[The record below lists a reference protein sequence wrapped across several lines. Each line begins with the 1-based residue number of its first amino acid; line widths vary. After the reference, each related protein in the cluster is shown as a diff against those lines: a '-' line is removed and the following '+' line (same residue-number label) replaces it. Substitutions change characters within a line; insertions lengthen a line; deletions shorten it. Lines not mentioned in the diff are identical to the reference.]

1 MNKNQKNKNFIS
13 CVESRILDFNQIYTR
28 FHIGL
33 FSKEDALN
41 FSNNIR
47 RILLTSIPG
56 FVLTEIN
63 ILGAQHHLDNI
74 HGVRE
79 NVFDIVENLKKV
91 IFTLETSIL
100 NFCKFSEFQGFIN
113 INGPGIVTAAD
124 IKISPNI
131 KILNSSQYIASLSWD
146 AEFILNFKIKVVDP
160 IQEKAKQQE
169 PKDQKFFNIENIPQP
184 IKKINYSIHN
194 FAQIPEFE
202 FIIFEIIT
210 DGSIEPKEALQY
222 SIYKMT
228 KLFYEFSIV
237 SF

>member
-1 MNKNQKNKNFIS
+1 MNKKKRKNFIS
-13 CVESRILDFNQIYTR
+13 CIESKVLDFNKIYTR

-33 FSKEDALN
+33 FYKEDALS

-47 RILLTSIPG
+47 QILLTSIPG
-56 FVLTEIN
+56 FILTEIN
-63 ILGAQHHLDNI
+63 ILGARHDLDTI
-74 HGVRE
+74 YGVRE
-79 NVFDIVENLKKV
+79 NFFDVVENLKKV

-100 NFCKFSEFQGFIN
+100 GFHKFSEFQGFIN

-131 KILNSSQYIASLSWD
+131 QILNPSQHIASVSWD
-146 AEFILNFKIKVVDP
+146 TELILNFKIKIVDP

-169 PKDQKFFNIENIPQP
+169 LKDPKFYNLEIIPQP
-184 IKKINYSIHN
+184 IKKVNYSIHN
-194 FAQIPEFE
+194 FVQLPEFE
-202 FIIFEIIT
+202 YIIFEITT

-228 KLFYEFSIV
+228 KLFYEFSII

>member
-1 MNKNQKNKNFIS
+1 MNQKKRKNFIS
-13 CVESRILDFNQIYTR
+13 CVESKILDFNQSYTR

-33 FSKEDALN
+33 FDKEDALS

-47 RILLTSIPG
+47 QILLTSIPG
-56 FVLTEIN
+56 FTLTEIN
-63 ILGAQHHLDNI
+63 ILGAKHDLDAI
-74 HGVRE
+74 YGVRE
-79 NVFDIVENLKKV
+79 TFFDVVENLKKV
-91 IFTLETSIL
+91 IFTLDPSIL
-100 NFCKFSEFQGFIN
+100 GFHKYSEFQGFIN

-131 KILNSSQYIASLSWD
+131 KILNPSQHIAFLSWD
-146 AEFILNFKIKVVDP
+146 TELILNFKIKLVDP
-160 IQEKAKQQE
+160 LQEKKKQQE
-169 PKDQKFFNIENIPQP
+169 IKDPKIFNIEIIPQP

-194 FAQIPEFE
+194 FAQMPEFE
-202 FIIFEIIT
+202 YINFEITT

-228 KLFYEFSIV
+228 KLFYEFSII

>member
-1 MNKNQKNKNFIS
+1 MNKTKKKIFIS
-13 CVESRILDFNQIYTR
+13 CVESKILDSNQIYAR

-33 FSKEDALN
+33 FYKEDALS

-56 FVLTEIN
+56 FILTEIN
-63 ILGAQHHLDNI
+63 ILGAQHNLDNI
-74 HGVRE
+74 RGVRE
-79 NVFDIVENLKKV
+79 NVFDIVENFKKV

-100 NFCKFSEFQGFIN
+100 NFCKFSEYQGFIN

-146 AEFILNFKIKVVDP
+146 AEFILNFKIKIVDP
-160 IQEKAKQQE
+160 IQEKIKQQE
-169 PKDQKFFNIENIPQP
+169 PKNQEIFNIENIPQP

-194 FAQIPEFE
+194 FAEIPEFE
-202 FIIFEIIT
+202 YIIFDIIT

-228 KLFYEFSIV
+228 KLFYEFSIA